1 MSTISHMPSF
11 VSQKI
16 YTKTSHSLVSMSI
29 TTAPV
34 SSSDAIATAT
44 SSTTHTMCATSTALA
59 QMSATSDRATTTKL
73 MIPTI
78 VATFLLATSLTL
90 CLAYFLIRRRRRRLE
105 QTLNL
110 SKTSQTSQTHSTI
123 GHWDDNIFSPLS
135 PNDTS
140 NTIFFVGAT
149 PLHEVEGGQRTPME
163 VLGDTTWAKGEWSKD
178 VGERVDQ
185 PQEGQWSTG
194 R

>member
-1 MSTISHMPSF
+1 MPSF
-11 VSQKI
+11 VSQEI
-16 YTKTSHSLVSMSI
+16 YTKTSHSIGSMS
-29 TTAPV
+29 TTAQPG
-34 SSSDAIATAT
+34 SSSDAVASST
-44 SSTTHTMCATSTALA
+44 SSTTHTMCATRTALA
-59 QMSATSDRATTTKL
+59 QTSSTSDRAMTTTL
-73 MIPTI
+73 MIPII

-90 CLAYFLIRRRRRRLE
+90 CLIYFLIRRRRRRLK

-110 SKTSQTSQTHSTI
+110 STTSQTSQTHSTT

-140 NTIFFVGAT
+140 NTIVFVGAT
-149 PLHEVEGGQRTPME
+149 PLHEVDGGQGTPME
-163 VLGDTTWAKGEWSKD
+163 VLGDRTWEKREWSKD

-185 PQEGQWSTG
+185 PQEAQRSTG